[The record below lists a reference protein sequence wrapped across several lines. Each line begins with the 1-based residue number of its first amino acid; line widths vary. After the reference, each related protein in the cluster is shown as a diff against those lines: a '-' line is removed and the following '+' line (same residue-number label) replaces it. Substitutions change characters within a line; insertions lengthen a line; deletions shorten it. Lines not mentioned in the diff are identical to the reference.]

1 VIAEALARRIRLLAL
16 DVDGVLTDNGIWL
29 APIAGERVELKRFDI
44 QDGLGLAMLRYTAIE
59 VAWLSGRH
67 SEATELR
74 AKELRV
80 PTLIQENHARKL
92 PAMERL
98 LAEKGIGW
106 DELAYVGDD
115 LPDLPILRRAG
126 LPMTVANGRPE
137 AKSLAKWVTT
147 ARGGEG
153 AVREVVEALLRG
165 RGEWDTA
172 VRQYLSERGETAS

>member
-1 VIAEALARRIRLLAL
+1 MITPEDARRVRLLAL
-16 DVDGVLTDNGIWL
+16 DVDGVLTDNGIWI
-29 APIAGERVELKRFDI
+29 APVGGQRVELKRFDI
-44 QDGLGLAMLRYTAIE
+44 QDGLGLTMLRYTSIE

-74 AKELRV
+74 ARELGV
-80 PTLIQENHARKL
+80 PTLIQENKARKL

-98 LAEKGIGW
+98 LAEKGLRW

-137 AKSLAKWVTT
+137 ARSLAKWVTT
-147 ARGGEG
+147 APGGHG
-153 AVREVVEALLRG
+153 AVREIVEAILQA
-165 RGEWDTA
+165 RGEWDAA
-172 VRQYLSERGETAS
+172 VERYLQERGETAP